1 MTPIDHAA
9 AFHELEAAIMR
20 KVYPEAVYDEQ
31 MESWAF
37 SDGDGGFYWKAIGLE
52 DVIATIKM
60 LPSKEGQ
67 LFPWKTIVMTI
78 LEKWELGKS
87 LENQTEE
94 TKDLIRSIL
103 L

>member
-1 MTPIDHAA
+1 MYTDNTYVDIEKKIMTT
-9 AFHELEAAIMR
+9 
-20 KVYPEAVYDEQ
+20 VYPGAVYDENYG
-31 MESWAF
+31 SWAV
-37 SDGDGGFYWKAIGLE
+37 SDGDGGFMMFSPSLE
-52 DVIATIKM
+52 DVITTIKM